1 MPKSPLLVAA
11 ILSGLL
17 VSVSPVSAST
27 ANTDNHEYTSP
38 MLITKA
44 QAVEIHSIK
53 QSFDYLGEK
62 QLNDGRIFIRIDTA
76 LLKKLKPGNT
86 FSIAITDQG
95 ERVTGTIEKEQSFE
109 GIRRLSGYFTPVSL
123 NRKFPLSITLSSDD
137 SYVAANFSLENS
149 DYTLEAKNG
158 LGWMNNMNNEE
169 LLMQTSE
176 IDMPH

>member
-1 MPKSPLLVAA
+1 MLKSPLLVAA

-27 ANTDNHEYTSP
+27 ANIDSNEHTSP

-62 QLNDGRIFIRIDTA
+62 QLNDGRIFIRIDTS

-86 FSIAITDQG
+86 FSIAITDMG
-95 ERVTGTIEKEQSFE
+95 DTVTGTIEKEQSLD
-109 GIRRLSGYFTPVSL
+109 GMRRLSGYFTPASL
-123 NRKFPLSITLSSDD
+123 SGKFPLSITLSSDD
-137 SYVAANFSLENS
+137 NYVAANFSLENS

-158 LGWMNNMNNEE
+158 LGWMSNMTNENA
-169 LLMQTSE
+169 LMQASE